1 MENIKAIRREE
12 GWEILVLIIQDILHT
27 IVKNLIGEIIRL
39 GYDNI
44 CTKFSVILFTASVFL
59 LWFMLI

>member
-12 GWEILVLIIQDILHT
+12 DWEILVLIIQDILHT

-59 LWFMLI
+59 L